1 MAFGADSLPFEPLYD
16 LYGIVNHYGS
26 MGGGHYKANIKS
38 ASNEWLEYDD
48 NKVRVIAEGE
58 VRTPAAY
65 ILFYKRRDLQGKPM
79 HEIIP

>member
-1 MAFGADSLPFEPLYD
+1 M
-16 LYGIVNHYGS
+16 NHYGS